1 MRAEA
6 GLRPSGALGVV
17 VPLARWLGA
26 RLAARPG
33 TGAQLGA
40 GKGRGAQVF
49 MERWWRRKG
58 GCQALVCGLLLLG
71 LPGLGRA
78 AADMAFFGV
87 LIAPPQCTV
96 SDKDAPI
103 RVSFGNVQLRKIDG
117 EHYRQPI
124 PYQIKCPGLV
134 SQDSTWKM
142 RLTFK
147 GSVAD
152 FNPALLR
159 TSVNGLA
166 IKLLLGERELVLNE
180 PRQISLDSLQKPP
193 AFEAV
198 PVKKVGAQLA
208 LSEFNAS
215 GLLLVEL
222 Y

>member
-6 GLRPSGALGVV
+6 CVTPQGAFEVV
-17 VPLARWLGA
+17 AAQAQWLGA
-26 RLAARPG
+26 RFAAQPWMGRE
-33 TGAQLGA
+33 LGA
-40 GKGRGAQVF
+40 GSRRPGVF
-49 MERWWRRKG
+49 ISRLWRSKT
-58 GCQALVCGLLLLG
+58 GCLVLLCCLLWLG
-71 LPGLGRA
+71 LPSVGRA
-78 AADMAFFGV
+78 AGNMDFAGV

-103 RVSFGNVQLRKIDG
+103 RVSFGNVLLRKIDG

-134 SQDSTWKM
+134 AQNSIWKM

-147 GSVAD
+147 GLAAD

-159 TSVNGLA
+159 TSVSGLA
-166 IKLLLGERELVLNE
+166 IKLFLGERELELNQ

-208 LSEFNAS
+208 LSQFNAS

>member
-6 GLRPSGALGVV
+6 GVTPQGAFGVV
-17 VPLARWLGA
+17 AAQAQWLGA
-26 RLAARPG
+26 RLAAPPRMG
-33 TGAQLGA
+33 RELAA
-40 GKGRGAQVF
+40 GVF
-49 MERWWRRKG
+49 MSRLWRSRT
-58 GCQALVCGLLLLG
+58 GCLVLLCGLLWLG
-71 LPGLGRA
+71 LPSVGRA
-78 AADMAFFGV
+78 AGNMDFAGV

-103 RVSFGNVQLRKIDG
+103 RVSFGNVLLRKIDG

-134 SQDSTWKM
+134 AQNSIWKM

-147 GSVAD
+147 GSAAD

-159 TSVNGLA
+159 TSVSGLA
-166 IKLLLGERELVLNE
+166 IKLFLGARELELNQ